1 MLLPTMVGTCEP
13 ETMMQPPRIL
23 IRGAGEMATGIA
35 LHLAEAG
42 LDRLALQECPFPTAI
57 RRAVC
62 FSEAVAEGRW
72 QVRGRYARH
81 LPQPEDCPRCWEQG
95 EIPVLT
101 CAEAATLHAVRPDIF
116 IEATLRKRPVPLGR
130 HLASLVLALGP
141 GFTAGLDAHIV
152 VETHPDHCGEILTR
166 GAARAPDT
174 GDAQAPVA
182 VRHLRAP
189 ADGRFCTSRHLG
201 ERLEAGSPVG
211 FLQTDTKSIPLH
223 APLSGLLRGLLRDG
237 TPVRRGGKVA
247 DMDDRP
253 HITPQTLS
261 RRATILGQAVTRL
274 VREWLQGDRHATL

>member
-1 MLLPTMVGTCEP
+1 
-13 ETMMQPPRIL
+13 MMQPPRIL

-35 LHLAEAG
+35 LHLAAAG
-42 LDRLALQECPFPTAI
+42 IDRLAFQECPLPTAI

-62 FSEAVAEGRW
+62 FSEAVAAGRW
-72 QVRGRYARH
+72 QVRGKYARH
-81 LPQPEDCPRCWEQG
+81 LPQPEDCPLCWEQG

-101 CAEAATLHAVRPDIF
+101 CAEEATLRAVRPDIF

-130 HLASLVLALGP
+130 HLAPLVLALGP

-152 VETHPDHCGEILTR
+152 VETHPERCGEILTR
-166 GAARAPDT
+166 GTARAPDT
-174 GDAQAPVA
+174 ESAAAPAA

-189 ADGRFCTSRHLG
+189 ADGRFRTDRHLG
-201 ERLEAGSPVG
+201 DRLEAGSPIG
-211 FLQTDTKSIPLH
+211 FLQTGTENIPLH
-223 APLSGLLRGLLRDG
+223 TPISGLLRGLLRDG

-261 RRATILGQAVTRL
+261 RRATTLGQAVTRL
-274 VREWLQGDRHATL
+274 VREWLQGDRHATH